1 MVSGIMRAS
10 KKWTAG
16 VGCLIILLS
25 PYLLFSQTQ
34 LKIIPEGSY
43 LINMGTRPQ
52 TQKNALKP
60 YGLIYDLLQNQNMEI
75 EWVIQQDKHK
85 DEADF
90 TYNDV
95 EYRSGAFAIP
105 VSYITAEVA
114 EQIAYWERKG
124 VVGAFT
130 NSAVELPVFTS
141 LSVAPRWTLDKEN
154 GSLAV
159 PFFQAAAIP
168 ASAYGGN
175 DPDKWKQPSELGV
188 CDDIFVMP
196 HADPK
201 FETHQNLYFWNR
213 EFKGSIW
220 AGCRAV
226 SILENLKGKDRS
238 GNLIQLNFLSAGFP
252 GAPSAGLLPYHEH
265 RHGTPPYETLLPAD
279 PVAQFLGSPDQAQ
292 LNGSERIYF
301 PKEINE
307 WRNGTKLIVTD
318 PDAPDIPLKSK
329 GAAATLV
336 YGYAFDDPENGLV
349 MYEAGHD
356 IYGKNPDNIAA
367 MRAFFNWSFYTTEL
381 KRKKNLIKF
390 KAINSDETIVAARVG
405 DDLTHVL
412 DLSPIHFDLDK
423 FEIKKKERQ
432 SLDKIADFMLKH
444 PAILLDVRSHTD
456 SRADDDY
463 NLELSRKRVAATI
476 AYLEKKGIDAGRLSG
491 RGYGETELLNGCR
504 NGVPCSEA
512 QHEMNRRSEFILSI
526 DCRIYAELGE
536 DSVE

>member
-1 MVSGIMRAS
+1 MA
-10 KKWTAG
+10 AG
-16 VGCLIILLS
+16 VACLIILLS
-25 PYLLFSQTQ
+25 PDFLFSQTQ
-34 LKIIPEGSY
+34 LKLIPEGSY

-52 TQKNALKP
+52 IQENALKP
-60 YGLIYDLLQNQNMEI
+60 YGLIYDLLQNYNLEI
-75 EWVIQQDKHK
+75 EWIIRPDKQK

-90 TYNDV
+90 TCDNA

-105 VSYITAEVA
+105 VSYITPEVA
-114 EQIAYWERKG
+114 EQIATWERKG
-124 VVGAFT
+124 VVGSFT
-130 NSAVELPVFTS
+130 SSAVELPVFTA

-159 PFFQAAAIP
+159 PFFQAASIP
-168 ASAYGGN
+168 ASAYGGI
-175 DPDKWKQPSELGV
+175 DPDRWKEPSELGV

-201 FETHQNLYFWNR
+201 FETHQNLYYWNR
-213 EFKGSIW
+213 DYKGAIW

-226 SILENLKGKDRS
+226 SILENLKGKDKS
-238 GNLIQLNFLSAGFP
+238 GNLVQLNFLSAGFP
-252 GAPSAGLLPYHEH
+252 GAPSAGLLPYYEH

-279 PVAQFLGSPDQAQ
+279 PVAQFLGGPDQAQ

-307 WRNGTKLIVTD
+307 WRNGAKLIVID
-318 PDAPDIPLKSK
+318 PDAPDIPSKSK
-329 GAAATLV
+329 GAGATLV
-336 YGYAFDDPENGLV
+336 YGYAFDDPRNGLV
-349 MYEAGHD
+349 MYEAGHS
-356 IYGKNPDNIAA
+356 IYGKHPDNIAA

-390 KAINSDETIVAARVG
+390 KAINSDESIVAARVG
-405 DDLTHVL
+405 DDLTQVL

-423 FEIKKKERQ
+423 FEIKKKERH
-432 SLDKIADFMLKH
+432 SLDRIADFMLKH

-463 NLELSRKRVAATI
+463 NLDLSRKRVAATI
-476 AYLEKKGIDAGRLSG
+476 AYLENKGIDAGRLSG

-526 DCRIYAELGE
+526 DCKIYAELGE
-536 DSVE
+536 DSLE